1 MFRTGSGL
9 AAASIEVVGSSI
21 RAGKPEILFEGQ
33 FVDLFP
39 ARDFHAAPDGKTFV
53 FFQGE
58 QTDRDGNHLIL
69 VTHWFEALRQTFA
82 GPGR

>member
-82 GPGR
+82 GSGR